1 MTAALASVVL
11 AGLAGWCLGG
21 EALAVARLRRLSTDA
36 RAVLPT
42 VHRPARSS
50 PRSGRRWN
58 DPTGRRD
65 AARRRSA
72 VIELCSALAAE
83 LRSGATARDA
93 LIAASRDVSDVDH
106 LAAVAA
112 APHGDVAQALRATA
126 ERNGGAGLR
135 RLAACWQVSEGSGS
149 GLAPSVSRLAA
160 TLRDEEQVRREVA
173 AQLAGPRATAVL
185 LALLPLFGLA
195 MGNALGANPLAVLV
209 GTPLGQ
215 GCLVLGLLLEVAG
228 LLWTARITR
237 RAEPP

>member
-1 MTAALASVVL
+1 MTAALSSVVL

-21 EALAVARLRRLSTDA
+21 EPLAVSRLRRLPTEA
-36 RAVLPT
+36 RSVLVT

-50 PRSGRRWN
+50 PLSGRRWN
-58 DPTGRRD
+58 DPTGRRE
-65 AARRRSA
+65 AASRRVA
-72 VIELCSALAAE
+72 VIELCSALGAE
-83 LRSGATARDA
+83 LRSGATAPDA
-93 LIAASRDVSDVDH
+93 LIAASRDVAAVEH

-126 ERNGGAGLR
+126 ARNGGAGLR
-135 RLAACWQVSEGSGS
+135 RLAACWQVSERSGS
-149 GLAPSVSRLAA
+149 GLARSVSRLAA

-185 LALLPLFGLA
+185 LALLPVFGLA

-209 GTPLGQ
+209 STPLGQ

>member
-1 MTAALASVVL
+1 MTAALSSVVL
-11 AGLAGWCLGG
+11 AALAGWCLGG
-21 EALAVARLRRLSTDA
+21 VSLPVERLRRLPTGSRSTS
-36 RAVLPT
+36 PT
-42 VHRPARSS
+42 VHRPARPSALA
-50 PRSGRRWN
+50 GRRWT
-58 DPTGRRD
+58 DPTGRRE
-65 AARRRSA
+65 AARRRAA
-72 VIELCSALAAE
+72 VIELCSALGAE

-93 LIAASRDVSDVDH
+93 LIAASRDVAAVEH

-126 ERNGGAGLR
+126 ELDGGAGLR
-135 RLAACWQVSEGSGS
+135 GLAACWQVSEGSGS
-149 GLAPSVSRLAA
+149 GLAPAVSRLAA

-185 LALLPLFGLA
+185 LALLPVFGLA
-195 MGNALGANPLAVLV
+195 MGNALGANPLNVLI

-215 GCLVLGLLLEVAG
+215 GCLVLGLLLEAVG